1 MARKDEEKDEELN
14 EDEESTGGDASSDE
28 SDAEASD
35 SDESEAAAAD
45 EDEAEDDGAEDAGE
59 DDAGEDDAGE
69 DAAESPEV
77 HAKQREEAER
87 ASLEAEAK
95 ALAHNPAA
103 ETAVE
108 QLGAS
113 ARYVHAAFFVAG
125 ILVAFVSSK
134 LLNMAWG
141 ALADWPAATR
151 AVPLLLRFAEDERQ
165 SYSLTAGALIGLLA
179 VIQVY
184 RKENVRRWAD
194 EVALELTKVTWPSKE
209 TVTNG
214 TIVVIVASMIATVYV
229 TLLDRFW
236 SFLTHLVY
244 GA

>member
-45 EDEAEDDGAEDAGE
+45 EDEAEDDGAE
-59 DDAGEDDAGE
+59 DAGEDDAGE

>member
-45 EDEAEDDGAEDAGE
+45 EDEAEDDGAE
-59 DDAGEDDAGE
+59 DAGEDDAGE

-134 LLNMAWG
+134 LLNVTQG